1 MRQMA
6 YGMNHTHRFVCILRN
21 NLLCKSARNTVAAF
35 CRGAGVFHSR
45 LVPRGRRSGGMG
57 AYNRKAALAAASASP
72 RRNRGDR
79 RGGRTADRTP
89 LNGGPMEF
97 TEWLHVGPSSVH
109 TPVGSLFPSCRK
121 GQRLLR
127 VPPCVDTKSRS
138 CNDAILIVCF
148 LWNNQFSKNG
158 ELPPS

>member
-1 MRQMA
+1 MF
-6 YGMNHTHRFVCILRN
+6 YSRF
-21 NLLCKSARNTVAAF
+21 
-35 CRGAGVFHSR
+35 
-45 LVPRGRRSGGMG
+45 VPRGRRSGGMG

-79 RGGRTADRTP
+79 RDGRTADRAP

-109 TPVGSLFPSCRK
+109 TPAGSLFPSCRK

-127 VPPCVDTKSRS
+127 VPPCVDTKSGS
-138 CNDAILIVCF
+138 CTDAILIVCF
-148 LWNNQFSKNG
+148 LWKNQFSKNG
-158 ELPPS
+158 GTSPILNRPSRAVFFARSLTKRPLYTKIEKSSK